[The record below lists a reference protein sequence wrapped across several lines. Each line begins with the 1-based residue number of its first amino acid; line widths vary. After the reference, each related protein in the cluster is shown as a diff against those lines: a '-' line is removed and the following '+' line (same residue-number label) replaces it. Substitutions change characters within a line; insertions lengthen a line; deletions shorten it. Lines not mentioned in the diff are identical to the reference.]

1 METVRGLIWLT
12 GAYPL
17 WRAWQANRQTS
28 LSASVYWAVISW
40 AVWGLAL
47 VVMERWPTPATIAG
61 HYLALSITGCAGVA
75 VLGARR
81 PIVGPWNFVVLA
93 LLAVDL
99 LPFAEG
105 IVTGVPLQLDGLR
118 ITCVSATLAVGI
130 LNYLPTRFAPA
141 ALLVLFA
148 SGFEMAALAV
158 SPSPDQRAAWLQIGS
173 YLMVWVPWIAFWS
186 RPSTEPLASRFD
198 AIWLDFRNR
207 FGLVWAQ
214 RLRDQFNRSAAHAGW
229 PVVLRWQGLRLVQG
243 KGLPD
248 AEMQSAMVAT
258 LGALLKRFQLSANG
272 TGPESCQF

>member
-61 HYLALSITGCAGVA
+61 HYLALSIAGCAGVA

-93 LLAVDL
+93 LLSVDL

-118 ITCVSATLAVGI
+118 ITCVSATLAVGV

-214 RLRDQFNRSAAHAGW
+214 SLRDQFNRSAAHAGW
-229 PVVLRWQGLRLVQG
+229 PVVLRWQGLRLIHG
-243 KGLPD
+243 SPLPD
-248 AEMQSAMVAT
+248 PTTQSAMVAA
-258 LGALLKRFQLSANG
+258 LGALLKRFRLSACDMDG
-272 TGPESCQF
+272 E